1 MRWAPLLGPRSP
13 HGADMGTRAAHPA
26 ADTIPPVPQAVGI
39 GAATVAATAT
49 AGVDV
54 QPAEP
59 VEWATAAMATAAAGE
74 PLLPAAVVTTTM
86 PAVAAAVTI
95 ITGLLH
101 PAAAIGRRAALQA
114 AGTRISG

>member
-13 HGADMGTRAAHPA
+13 RGADMGTQAAHPA
-26 ADTIPPVPQAVGI
+26 ADTIQRVPQAVVI
-39 GAATVAATAT
+39 GVAAAMATA

-59 VEWATAAMATAAAGE
+59 VEWVGAAMAATVAGE
-74 PLLPAAVVTTTM
+74 PLLPAAAATTTM

-95 ITGLLH
+95 ITDLLH
-101 PAAAIGRRAALQA
+101 PAAAIGRRAARQA
-114 AGTRISG
+114 AGTRIFG